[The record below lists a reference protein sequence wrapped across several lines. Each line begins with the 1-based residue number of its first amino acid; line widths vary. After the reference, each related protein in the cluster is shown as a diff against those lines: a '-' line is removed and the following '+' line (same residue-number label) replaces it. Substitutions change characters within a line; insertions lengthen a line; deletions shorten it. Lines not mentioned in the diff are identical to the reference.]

1 MNQTAILIFCL
12 ICLTISG
19 TQGLPHSR
27 TVRCNCISISKH
39 VNPRFIETLEIIP
52 ASQSCSRVEIIAT
65 MKNNGEKRCL
75 NLESKAIKNLLT
87 AVSKLRSKR
96 SL

>member
-1 MNQTAILIFCL
+1 MPKMNTV
-12 ICLTISG
+12 LTFPAVPFSFP
-19 TQGLPHSR
+19 TGLPHSR

-87 AVSKLRSKR
+87 AVSKLR
-96 SL
+96 